1 MPSSRSSQQRQSS
14 GGLLSK
20 DELLRLLRPSTEED
34 AYVEVK
40 GDVAI
45 LRTASGAQALLP
57 LREVCR
63 IAERFNLRIHG
74 YRCKK
79 SEV

>member
-1 MPSSRSSQQRQSS
+1 MSQRQS

-20 DELLRLLRPSTEED
+20 EELLKLLKPSTEED

-40 GDVAI
+40 GDVALI
-45 LRTASGAQALLP
+45 RTASGALALLP
-57 LREVCR
+57 LREVCK
-63 IAERFNLRIHG
+63 IAERFNLRLHG

-79 SEV
+79 

>member
-1 MPSSRSSQQRQSS
+1 MPQKKSQQQS

-20 DELLRLLRPSTEED
+20 EELLALLRPAVEED

-40 GDVAI
+40 GDVAL

-63 IAERFNLRIHG
+63 IAERFNLRLHG

-79 SEV
+79 GE